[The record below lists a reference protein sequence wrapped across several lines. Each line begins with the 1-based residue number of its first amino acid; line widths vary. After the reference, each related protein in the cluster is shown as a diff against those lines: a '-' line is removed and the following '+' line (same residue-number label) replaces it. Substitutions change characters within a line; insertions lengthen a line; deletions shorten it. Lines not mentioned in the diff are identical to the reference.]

1 MDKISELSRG
11 TQVWLASS
19 VLLLID
25 MFLNW
30 QKRSFDLGV
39 VSGSVSQNG
48 WHGFWGVVL
57 GLLTIAAIAW
67 AVVRIVQPEVVAAVP
82 AGTAALGVGALIL
95 VFAVLKNLI
104 DDFSAWPAYVGVV
117 LAAGVAAGGWLIAQE
132 SGGTEKAMA
141 WRPSTGMSSGGGEPP
156 PPPTTPDPPAST
168 PPPPTYEPPASE
180 EPPTPESPP
189 ADDQ

>member
-25 MFLNW
+25 MFFKW
-30 QKRSFDLGV
+30 QKVSFDLGV
-39 VSGSVSQNG
+39 VSGSVGRSG

-67 AVVRIVQPEVVAAVP
+67 AVVRIVQPDVVAAVP

-95 VFAVLKNLI
+95 LFSVLKNLI
-104 DDFSAWPAYVGVV
+104 DDYSAWPAYVGVV

-168 PPPPTYEPPASE
+168 PPPPTYERPPAE
-180 EPPTPESPP
+180 EPPTPEPPP
-189 ADDQ
+189 ADDE